1 MPANRAAIASVAPTD
16 LLILLFLGAVWG
28 GSFLFFRIA
37 GPEVGP
43 VWAAEARVAV
53 AGLALAV
60 VALPTAR
67 RTLAGRW
74 RQVIVLGAFMSAIP
88 FSLIAFAT
96 TTLPT
101 GLGALLNA
109 TAPLFTVL
117 VSAAWVGDRVGS
129 WTAIGLALGLSAV
142 PVAVGFGPLELG
154 PGALVAAIASLG
166 AAFSYGIGGVYARL
180 RLRDV
185 PPVPLAAG
193 QLASAAVLLLP
204 VAIVSGTPGTP
215 SPGGALSLLALGT
228 VSTALAWPLYFGVTG
243 RTTPTAASTVTF
255 VVPVFGIAWGAL
267 ALGEPIG
274 LGVVGGFVLVLASL
288 VLVLGLRL
296 PIPGA
301 ARRVLVPRLAALRPS
316 AAG

>member
-1 MPANRAAIASVAPTD
+1 MPASRPPVAPTD

-28 GSFLFFRIA
+28 GAFLFFRIA

-43 VWAAEARVAV
+43 VWAAEARVVIA
-53 AGLALAV
+53 ALSLAV
-60 VALPTAR
+60 VGLPVAR

-74 RQVIVLGAFMSAIP
+74 RQVVVLGAFMSAIP

-96 TTLPT
+96 ATLPT

-117 VSAAWVGDRVGS
+117 VGAAWVGDRVGS
-129 WTAIGLALGLSAV
+129 RTAVGLALGLFAV

-154 PGALVAAIASLG
+154 PGTLVAAAASLG
-166 AAFSYGIGGVYARL
+166 AAFSYAIGGIYARQ

-185 PPVPLAAG
+185 PPVALATG

-204 VAIVSGTPGTP
+204 VALLTGAPGTP
-215 SPGGALSLLALGT
+215 SPAGIVSLLALGT
-228 VSTALAWPLYFGVTG
+228 VSTALAWPLYFGVTS
-243 RTTPTAASTVTF
+243 RTSPTAASTVTF
-255 VVPVFGIAWGAL
+255 VVPVFGIAWGAI
-267 ALGEPIG
+267 ALGEPVG

-288 VLVLGLRL
+288 VLVLGLRV
-296 PIPGA
+296 PVPA
-301 ARRVLVPRLAALRPS
+301 VARRVLVPRRAALRPAPS

>member
-1 MPANRAAIASVAPTD
+1 MPATRASVAPTD
-16 LLILLFLGAVWG
+16 LLLLLFLGAVWG
-28 GSFLFFRIA
+28 GAFLFFRIA

-43 VWAAEARVAV
+43 VWAAEARVTIA
-53 AGLALAV
+53 ALTLAV
-60 VALPTAR
+60 VGLPTAR

-74 RQVIVLGAFMSAIP
+74 RQVVVLGAFMSAIP

-117 VSAAWVGDRVGS
+117 VGAAWVGDRVGS
-129 WTAIGLALGLSAV
+129 RTAVGLALGLFAV

-154 PGALVAAIASLG
+154 PDTLLAAAASLG
-166 AAFSYGIGGVYARL
+166 AAFSYAIGGIYARL
-180 RLRDV
+180 RLRDM
-185 PPVPLAAG
+185 PPVSLATG
-193 QLASAAVLLLP
+193 QLASAAILLLP
-204 VAIVSGTPGTP
+204 VAMLTGTPGVP
-215 SPGGALSLLALGT
+215 SAGGIVSLLALGT

-243 RTTPTAASTVTF
+243 RTSPTAASTVTF
-255 VVPVFGIAWGAL
+255 VVPVFGIAWGAI
-267 ALGEPIG
+267 ALGEPVG

-288 VLVLGLRL
+288 VLVLGLRV
-296 PIPGA
+296 PVPA
-301 ARRVLVPRLAALRPS
+301 VARRVLIPRRAALRPS